1 MVKYDE
7 GFKQQV
13 VDAYLAGEGGY
24 LAKIYEENNGNYGYR
39 KIDLELRKRGYI
51 VNHKKILRITNK
63 LGITCTKFTRKS
75 RKFSMYKG
83 TV

>member
-24 LAKIYEENNGNYGYR
+24 SYIAKKFGVRSKTNVR
-39 KIDLELRKRGYI
+39 K
-51 VNHKKILRITNK
+51 
-63 LGITCTKFTRKS
+63 
-75 RKFSMYKG
+75 
-83 TV
+83 